1 MMTRKRKK
9 NHANSLT
16 FRNEETFQVFFY
28 LQEEIKHIYRDFLS
42 FLFMNKNFNQKM

>member
-1 MMTRKRKK
+1 MMTTKTKK

-28 LQEEIKHIYRDFLS
+28 LQEEIKQGFSIRSIYE
-42 FLFMNKNFNQKM
+42 QKF